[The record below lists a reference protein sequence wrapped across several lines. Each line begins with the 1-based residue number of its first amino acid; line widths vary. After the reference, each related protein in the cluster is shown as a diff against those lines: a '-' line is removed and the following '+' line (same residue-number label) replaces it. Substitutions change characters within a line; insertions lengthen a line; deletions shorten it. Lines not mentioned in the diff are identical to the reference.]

1 MDTKYEM
8 LIDEKS
14 ENMLKILDY
23 EILGSGDE
31 ETVKKLIARNKELD
45 AEIMEFVNKEVL
57 ELCKSIC
64 SFVLNDMDQ
73 EE

>member
-1 MDTKYEM
+1 MDPKYEI

-23 EILGSGDE
+23 KILGIGDE
-31 ETVKKLIARNKELD
+31 KTVKKLIARNKELD
-45 AEIMEFVNKEVL
+45 AEIMEFIFKEAL
-57 ELCKSIC
+57 ELRKLIC
-64 SFVLNDMDQ
+64 SSVLNDMDQ